1 MHTAPI
7 EIPAMQLARTLEP
20 VLRRAAKEFPAVVLT
35 GPRQSGKTTLLK
47 NLFGKSH
54 RYVSLEPP
62 DVRLQATRD
71 PRGFLRANG
80 APVVL
85 DEVQHVPELLSYV
98 KEAIDEDRRARGR
111 YLLTGSQNLLLS
123 ERVTESLAGR
133 AAILNLLPLTERE
146 SAERPDAPFPWEKG
160 GGRARSVATP
170 SELWDSLLRGGFPEL
185 VTEPDRDAALWYSS
199 YVHTYLERDVR
210 GLRAVADLTQ
220 FRAFLQALAAR
231 SAQLLKLSELARD
244 LGVAVNTIKG
254 WISVLEATH
263 QILILRPYHSN
274 TTKRLVKSPK
284 LYFTDTG
291 LLCHLV
297 GLKDAEH
304 AAAGPLGGAIFETA
318 VVAEIYKAHLHRG
331 LEPRLY
337 FWRTATGTEVDLI
350 VEWERKLLPI
360 EVKLSA
366 TPRPEWTA
374 GIDAFRRDHA
384 KRTGPGYV
392 VHGGDASRTLGE
404 DVEALPFAN
413 L

>member
-1 MHTAPI
+1 M
-7 EIPAMQLARTLEP
+7 LARTLEP

-35 GPRQSGKTTLLK
+35 GPRQSGKTTLLRH
-47 NLFGKSH
+47 LFSKSH

-71 PRGFLRANG
+71 PRGFLRASG
-80 APVVL
+80 VPLIL
-85 DEVQHVPELLSYV
+85 DEVQHAPELLSYV

-133 AAILNLLPLTERE
+133 AAILNLLPFTRRE
-146 SAERPDAPFPWEKG
+146 IVERPNASFPWEKG
-160 GGRARSVATP
+160 ARNARSAAGP
-170 SELWDSLLRGGFPEL
+170 AELWTALLRGGFPEL
-185 VTEPDRDAALWYSS
+185 VTEPERDGALWLSS

-263 QILILRPYHSN
+263 QVLILRPYHSN

-284 LYFTDTG
+284 LYFTDTA
-291 LLCHLV
+291 LLCHLC
-297 GLKDAEH
+297 GLKDPEH
-304 AAAGPLGGAIFETA
+304 AASGPLGGAILETA
-318 VVAEIYKAHLHRG
+318 VVAEVYKAHLHRG

-374 GIDAFRRDHA
+374 GIDAFRREHQ
-384 KRTGPGYV
+384 KRCTDGYV
-392 VHGGDASRTLGE
+392 VHAGETSRALSS
-404 DVEALPFAN
+404 DVEAVPFRT